1 MATLKD
7 QIKKNR
13 KNNTKEKEEMKK
25 FNKYI
30 LDDKKQIAKFI
41 DKKVNLKEKFMNDI
55 VKQLSNKYKATL
67 KLDDYT
73 MKAKYE
79 LANAKDKS
87 SGYSNAAEKLGFDEF
102 DGLYLDY
109 IIDVVNKFDDGH
121 VIDVTG
127 AEGYLQVDIFNDYD
141 IDVDLGAIRDEM
153 GCLQLNISVTFYYK
167 DYIIEYTE
175 CQYEQ
180 PDYINH
186 VSKIKI
192 YLEDMNDELEKQG
205 INMSYKR
212 IEKDNGT
219 FDTLV
224 KVQLDDDY

>member
-1 MATLKD
+1 MTTLKD

-13 KNNTKEKEEMKK
+13 KNNNKEKEEMKK

-30 LDDKKQIAKFI
+30 LNNAKQIAKFI
-41 DKKVNLKEKFMNDI
+41 DEKVNLKEKFMNDI

-79 LANAKDKS
+79 LANTKDKNS
-87 SGYSNAAEKLGFDEF
+87 SYSNAAEKLGFNKF

-127 AEGYLQVDIFNDYD
+127 AEDYLQVNIFDDYD

-153 GCLQLNISVTFYYK
+153 GCLQLNISATFYYK
-167 DYIIEYTE
+167 DYIIKYTE

-180 PDYINH
+180 PDFINY

-192 YLEDMNDELEKQG
+192 DLGDMNDELEKQG

-212 IEKDNGT
+212 IKKDDSN

-224 KVQLDDDY
+224 KIQLDDDY